1 MIGARSFVATCVLTI
16 ACSASAS
23 IFNDNEARKAIL
35 DLRQRVDLIKQET
48 DSKHIET
55 VKTLSE
61 EDASIRRAL
70 VDLQNQ
76 LNQARSEV
84 ENLRGQNEQLMR
96 DVAELQR
103 KFKDATLGLQERLRN
118 LEPAP
123 VTLDGLQFTAL
134 ATETKEYEDAFL
146 LFRNGDFA
154 AAQRQFGAFL
164 IRNPQSGYRPSV
176 LFWLGNAQYANKEYK
191 DALQSFRSM
200 LDLAADHS
208 RAPEAML
215 AIANCQIEMK
225 DARAARRTWESLVA
239 RYPQSE
245 AASAAR
251 ERISRFK

>member
-1 MIGARSFVATCVLTI
+1 MRGGYFII
-16 ACSASAS
+16 AASMLAVSSLASAS

-35 DLRQRVDLIKQET
+35 DLRQRVDMIKQEA
-48 DSKHIET
+48 DSRHAES
-55 VKTLSE
+55 VKSLSE
-61 EDASIRRAL
+61 EDASIRRAM

-76 LNQARSEV
+76 LNQARSDV

-154 AAQRQFGAFL
+154 AAQRQFAAFL

-176 LFWLGNAQYANKEYK
+176 LFWLGNAQYANKDYK
-191 DALQSFRSM
+191 DALQSFRAM
-200 LDLAADHS
+200 LDLAAEHS

-225 DARAARRTWESLVA
+225 DTRAARRTWESLVA
-239 RYPQSE
+239 RYPESE